1 MRCPRCGCNNR
12 EEQQNC
18 WRCGFELLSDSALEA
33 TVTELPA
40 VASATPGT
48 VSHGTR
54 ERLVPR
60 PAPSVARRSLWQT
73 LFPCREEIAGTII
86 AVEPVRE
93 ERRQRNW
100 RRFAFLGLL
109 AIVALA
115 LPFILLTFSPLLVIV
130 VVVLCI
136 LLFKFISPGR
146 ILQSLLLF
154 RFLWP
159 GQHDNRVPVQ
169 YFRVRD
175 GQQREYI
182 VRIGGRLRGH
192 VMPGDD
198 VILEGNFQNGI
209 FEMKEG
215 TNLRT
220 GSLLQVRPER

>member
-12 EEQQNC
+12 EEQQTC
-18 WRCGFELLSDSALEA
+18 WRCGSELLSDSALEV
-33 TVTELPA
+33 TVTELPT
-40 VASATPGT
+40 VAPATPST
-48 VSHGTR
+48 VSHDTR
-54 ERLVPR
+54 ERLEPR

-93 ERRQRNW
+93 ERRQRSW
-100 RRFAFLGLL
+100 HRFAFLGLL
-109 AIVALA
+109 AIAALA
-115 LPFILLTFSPLLVIV
+115 LPFILLSFSALLIIV

-146 ILQSLLLF
+146 ILQSLLFF
-154 RFLWP
+154 RLLWP
-159 GQHDNRVPVQ
+159 RQHDNRVPVQ
-169 YFRVRD
+169 YFRMRD

-192 VMPGDD
+192 IMPGDE
-198 VILEGNFQNGI
+198 VILEGNFQHGI

-220 GSLLQVRPER
+220 RSLLEVRPER